1 MARDWRLLREWM
13 ILAILLVL
21 CDVIT
26 HSVLA
31 ADATGDQMTETAW
44 WDEKDFRSSCVDRDS
59 GFVSYCGG
67 NILVGRLNIP

>member
-44 WDEKDFRSSCVDRDS
+44 WDEKDS
-59 GFVSYCGG
+59 GLVALIGTAASFLIAAGTFWWGVS
-67 NILVGRLNIP
+67 NIP